1 MSEASKKQNF
11 KKKSWKLVYE
21 KMNFQFWKKSAHLW
35 MSAVC
40 LLFCQLFVYIC
51 QLFVYFYSWFLVV
64 CLLFDSSLF
73 SFSNVCLLLS
83 ADFQRLFLNLKNDWE
98 YLLNSA
104 FLVFQVGSHPYW
116 PIFSKRHFAFHY
128 SSLKQGRRSSS
139 RWWYYPRDLPK

>member
-1 MSEASKKQNF
+1 MKIS
-11 KKKSWKLVYE
+11 L
-21 KMNFQFWKKSAHLW
+21 WKKWTSNFEKNQHT
-35 MSAVC
+35 
-40 LLFCQLFVYIC
+40 FECQLFVYIFSC
-51 QLFVYFYSWFLVV
+51 LFTFVSCLFAFPADFQSFVYFLTAL
-64 CLLFDSSLF
+64 CLHFQMFFTFVSCLF
-73 SFSNVCLLLS
+73 LLLS